1 MDDLI
6 DQVTKK
12 MANLSGIMDK
22 LTPSVTMAQ
31 NHSEELRRQADELEK
46 LLTDF
51 EFANKAVNASQ
62 RYADIA
68 RALKDALAI
77 AKEADDVAM
86 DARDKVLLFV
96 VYFRPSCRVAI
107 IVTQALRIRL
117 QIYMYTSSQLAASME
132 TCAPL
137 YLLSGCVGD
146 MLPSMSFP
154 TVCYKFLS
162 IPVPKTEELQDN
174 PLVYFS

>member
-51 EFANKAVNASQ
+51 QFANKAVNASQ

-96 VYFRPSCRVAI
+96 VYFRRSCRVAI
-107 IVTQALRIRL
+107 
-117 QIYMYTSSQLAASME
+117 MSMNK
-132 TCAPL
+132 
-137 YLLSGCVGD
+137 LLGVA
-146 MLPSMSFP
+146 
-154 TVCYKFLS
+154 
-162 IPVPKTEELQDN
+162 
-174 PLVYFS
+174 